1 MGDSDVVSL
10 TVPGDLP
17 PVEGPRRLD
26 SSEHYAVD
34 VVVGKERR
42 VIEGLRRLGYLEVT
56 SPIAGYVQFSAKD
69 INRDIIQQIPNVRQ
83 LMALGHESLSVPSSE
98 QSGTESFKEG
108 DLVRIRCGTYKK
120 LSGILLAWKD
130 QAGVVDTIIFGRSVR
145 VPVDHDEIESIPLP
159 EAWK

>member
-10 TVPGDLP
+10 TVPGDLS
-17 PVEGPRRLD
+17 PVEVPRRLA

-42 VIEGLRRLGYLEVT
+42 VIEGLRRLGYLAVE

-83 LMALGHESLSVPSSE
+83 VMALGHESLSVPSSE

-108 DLVRIRCGTYKK
+108 DLVRIRCGTYQK
-120 LSGILLAWKD
+120 LSGVLLAWKD